1 MSYVWT
7 GLTLLFFFSL
17 MMLAL
22 SVFTPKTAWF
32 FKDKSKLRGA
42 ILWMST
48 ALVCAVLV
56 NEAGPKDTPFLRIT
70 TEAQSN
76 GSTPPPSPDT
86 LPGFSY
92 AVVEQIPQE
101 KIVIRCSLGN
111 RVDEERLKTL
121 ALKVYASNKGQNFK
135 KVYIN
140 WHILEEPEQS
150 GAWAETNC
158 LDGNWQIRL
167 YGTQQG

>member
-17 MMLAL
+17 FMLAF

-32 FKDKSKLRGA
+32 FKDKSRLRGA

-56 NEAGPKDTPFLRIT
+56 NEVGPKD
-70 TEAQSN
+70 
-76 GSTPPPSPDT
+76 SPLLSILPETGGNATRTVAKPDE

-92 AVVEQIPQE
+92 SVVERVPGEKLVLACTLGSQISESQL
-101 KIVIRCSLGN
+101 KI
-111 RVDEERLKTL
+111 L
-121 ALKVYASNKGQNFK
+121 ALKVYASNQGQSYADVFISWRLLRNSA
-135 KVYIN
+135 
-140 WHILEEPEQS
+140 EPEP
-150 GAWAETNC
+150 WAQTDC
-158 LDGNWQIRL
+158 IGGIWQIRM
-167 YGTQQG
+167 TAAN

>member
-17 MMLAL
+17 IMLAF

-56 NEAGPKDTPFLRIT
+56 NELGPKDMPLLRIT

-76 GSTPPPSPDT
+76 NSAPQPSTNE

-92 AVVEQIPQE
+92 SVIEQVPQE
-101 KIVIRCSLGN
+101 KIVIHCSLGAP
-111 RVDEERLKTL
+111 VDEKRLKLL
-121 ALKVYASNKGQNFK
+121 ALKVYAASQGQNFK

-140 WHILEEPEQS
+140 WHILDEPRQS
-150 GAWAETNC
+150 DAWAETNC
-158 LDGNWQIRL
+158 LDGVWQIHLR
-167 YGTQQG
+167 GAQQG